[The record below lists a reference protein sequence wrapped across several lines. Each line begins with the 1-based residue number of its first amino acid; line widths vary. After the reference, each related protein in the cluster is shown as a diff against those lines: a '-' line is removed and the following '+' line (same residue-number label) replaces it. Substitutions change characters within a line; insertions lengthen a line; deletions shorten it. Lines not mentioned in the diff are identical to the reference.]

1 MEYIH
6 YSKGSPLAPPA
17 TVCASSSYVSF
28 LHCLMGN
35 FCHIRS
41 SGNSVKGKRIKM
53 WVTLRPLL
61 TSPLALSCS
70 PLSTTSLSSSPLSTL
85 GQLSSSFFSTSPSPL
100 SGVGGRLKQFLLPLL
115 LGELNITDLDVRP
128 LQSRSSWWTQLT
140 GEHHALSLLVTCIT

>member
-17 TVCASSSYVSF
+17 TVCASSPHVSF

-35 FCHIRS
+35 FWYIRS
-41 SGNSVKGKRIKM
+41 RGNSVKGKSKKM
-53 WVTLRPLL
+53 WETSAYLSLGLVLFPTLHDFTLQ
-61 TSPLALSCS
+61 
-70 PLSTTSLSSSPLSTL
+70 LSTSTL

-100 SGVGGRLKQFLLPLL
+100 SGVGGRVKQFLLPLL

-128 LQSRSSWWTQLT
+128 LQSRSSWWTQLAS
-140 GEHHALSLLVTCIT
+140 EHHALSLLVTCIT